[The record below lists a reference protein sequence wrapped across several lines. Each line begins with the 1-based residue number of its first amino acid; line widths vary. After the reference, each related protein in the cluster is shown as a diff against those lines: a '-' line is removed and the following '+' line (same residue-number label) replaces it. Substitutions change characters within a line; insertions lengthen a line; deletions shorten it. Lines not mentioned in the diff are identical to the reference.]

1 MNKYIIVDIDL
12 KEVVH
17 EFNSK
22 DEDNAIQYVF
32 NLYNPPPAN
41 YNLYQI
47 VIDTDKDFNFKEDS
61 KIVYLPNEITE
72 EGDYIFY
79 DV

>member
-12 KEVVH
+12 KEIVH
-17 EFNSK
+17 EFTSK
-22 DEDNAIQYVF
+22 DEDDAIQYVF

-47 VIDTDKDFNFKEDS
+47 VIDTDKNFDFKEDA